1 MQDMVVQVER
11 RLGELVDAIEDGVD
25 SMIASRDALDQEQL
39 ALLTTLWAVFPLL
52 RTSQDGSGQLR
63 ELLRE
68 LELALDD

>member
-1 MQDMVVQVER
+1 MQDMVVQIER